1 MQRRRQ
7 PESAAQISG
16 DSMATLIATLRDAVF
31 LAATV
36 SEIEQL
42 TPSA

>member
-1 MQRRRQ
+1 
-7 PESAAQISG
+7 
-16 DSMATLIATLRDAVF
+16 MATLIDTLPLSATLRDAVF

>member
-1 MQRRRQ
+1 
-7 PESAAQISG
+7 
-16 DSMATLIATLRDAVF
+16 MATLIDTLPLIGTLRDAVF
-31 LAATV
+31 LSATV

>member
-1 MQRRRQ
+1 MSLTAENGTAEVVLRG
-7 PESAAQISG
+7 P
-16 DSMATLIATLRDAVF
+16 LIATLRDAVY

-36 SEIEQL
+36 SEIEQP